1 MSAPLRGASPP
12 TTPTTQT
19 TPPTAPTDHEEMGPR
34 SSPVRSAR
42 EMRNWVRT
50 GDPSQDSSP
59 TVPSRGPASQG
70 PPTSLSASGLKY
82 NPQSGMWQKLSL
94 ADVAAAAAAAELD
107 ASRAMPLDAGAPLAR
122 GAPGTWSLDALL
134 DAKPRGKPPSFGGL
148 SSSGLKFDPVSGLW
162 LPPGARR
169 PPLGKPPKVGGL
181 SSGGFP
187 GLRCE
192 RTRPDPSRHGPRTH
206 PALAPTLP
214 SHQP

>member
-12 TTPTTQT
+12 TTPTTPT

-94 ADVAAAAAAAELD
+94 ADVAAAAATSARL
-107 ASRAMPLDAGAPLAR
+107 SFCHMPLCGLYLSPLALR
-122 GAPGTWSLDALL
+122 L
-134 DAKPRGKPPSFGGL
+134 
-148 SSSGLKFDPVSGLW
+148 
-162 LPPGARR
+162 
-169 PPLGKPPKVGGL
+169 VGGPWL
-181 SSGGFP
+181 A
-187 GLRCE
+187 
-192 RTRPDPSRHGPRTH
+192 GPRLGTVGDE
-206 PALAPTLP
+206 
-214 SHQP
+214 S